1 MYKIGEFANRVKSN
15 IKTIRYYDEID
26 LLKPK
31 VIDKFTSYRY
41 YDENNV
47 REYYSIILLKQ
58 MGFSLEE
65 IKIYKNDLSDDI
77 FLKQREKLLNNIIEM
92 KNTIKMIDKT
102 RSNII
107 DGKIKLDNFDYEI
120 SNINTRKKEIKKI
133 WRKNYMKIL
142 EVLGK
147 QKL

>member
-1 MYKIGEFANRVKSN
+1 MYKIGEFANVVKSN

-26 LLKPK
+26 LLKPR

-41 YDENNV
+41 YDEDNV
-47 REYYSIILLKQ
+47 REYYAIILLKQ

-65 IKIYKNDLSDDI
+65 IKIYKDDLSDDI

-102 RSNII
+102 RSNIVN
-107 DGKIKLDNFDYEI
+107 GKIKLDNFDYEI
-120 SNINTRKKEIKKI
+120 NNIDTRKKE
-133 WRKNYMKIL
+133 R
-142 EVLGK
+142 
-147 QKL
+147 